1 MHLALPV
8 PFHVTKQSRIKP
20 GFPLRRRLFNQT
32 SYGYCIGNGS
42 GHLIQMMILDFSSAK
57 MVLFKPDLPIGT
69 ADSLEWY
76 LKRYLALLQSAGH
89 HVRFD
94 LPDFDNDQ
102 YKPHINYSLV
112 TRALEREEL
121 CADVAVHG
129 VGELSINEYLRET
142 WLDVISK
149 AQGFCGEP
157 PTDLLSSC
165 LTEIKSTWLGHLDN
179 HFHLRFSP
187 PHVKALCKH
196 EVVLYITAAEVHFH
210 HSEDFNL
217 DPINSFE
224 NWEFAFIVDVIEEK
238 VGASSSL
245 RLDLSTARFCQHL
258 SSILAQ
264 DVHIHFTHIITFLQ
278 QHYMELLTIYN
289 MLCIYYPVGYHSGGT
304 EAPDF
309 DDISDDDESEWTT
322 VKDGGSRSSGTIV
335 WTENIKQIPLYG
347 FDHMVAVSEVSI
359 NALFASL
366 HKAAGCL
373 AGWNH
378 NKRFEGDFSNI
389 RVKLLSGDKAL
400 VTFTI
405 DQGYITLKNKFKHE
419 FTSWTISYEVD
430 IKMVDQSEL
439 QCDMT
444 RLGFGRHEGHET
456 RNTVKHIVLDFA
468 HAKYVYKHSSFPGMW
483 DKGPLSAVDKLKSL
497 IHYMEK
503 YLIELSWNGHNII
516 HSTPIFPHTHQFG
529 WTAASF
535 QVVSKAVV
543 TVTNCLFEHEAPVI
557 MVVGMTR
564 GRPLPTQIISWGCGW
579 VGPSRSHGTVC
590 LSRESFLEGKLLATL
605 ELVNRRTTV
614 VPRFP
619 RENEQEWEVYLTT
632 WDHHQYRKNKRCN
645 WQRVEKTTP
654 GWLEYAWNHRDEWSY
669 EHEGTREE
677 ASAFSVL
684 CQTRNQ
690 LLIPTSYSPRS
701 MEIILRGEA
710 LLRLKG
716 KEDKENWNKQSSAKW
731 SVKLHV
737 NSGPSGLRV
746 AIVEEVHPVFDK
758 TVSEGKW
765 VTDTQALLE
774 AHLPRI
780 VDIKE
785 VVQELKQV
793 FEGAWQYSF
802 AASKSYSLVGPTF
815 TQNGDLIVQLGA
827 FTEGSTTETITSSA
841 ASPSRPGL
849 LNKFKS
855 MPGYALEVQ
864 PFHTGPVSLL
874 AASPATAS
882 PLVTPRSGDADR
894 QFLVADGSDQDE
906 EITDFSLKVEQ
917 PIFKTSALET
927 DTPEPDITV
936 AGF

>member
-1 MHLALPV
+1 
-8 PFHVTKQSRIKP
+8 
-20 GFPLRRRLFNQT
+20 
-32 SYGYCIGNGS
+32 
-42 GHLIQMMILDFSSAK
+42 MMILDFSSAK
-57 MVLFKPDLPIGT
+57 MVLFRPDLPIGT

-76 LKRYLALLQSAGH
+76 LKKYLTLLQSAGH

-102 YKPHINYSLV
+102 YKPHINYSLA
-112 TRALEREEL
+112 TRALEHEEL

-187 PHVKALCKH
+187 PRVKALCKH
-196 EVVLYITAAEVHFH
+196 EVVLYFTAAEIHFH
-210 HSEDFNL
+210 HSEDFSL
-217 DPINSFE
+217 HPINSFE

-245 RLDLSTARFCQHL
+245 KLDLSTARFCQHL

-278 QHYMELLTIYN
+278 EQYMELLAIYS
-289 MLCIYYPVGYHSGGT
+289 MLCIYYPGGYHSGNT
-304 EAPDF
+304 EAPGF
-309 DDISDDDESEWTT
+309 DDISDDDESEWT
-322 VKDGGSRSSGTIV
+322 VEEGGSKSSGTVV
-335 WTENIKQIPLYG
+335 WTETIQQIALYG

-366 HKAAGCL
+366 HKAGGSL
-373 AGWNH
+373 AKWKYDG
-378 NKRFEGDFSNI
+378 RFKGEFSNI
-389 RVKLLSGDKAL
+389 RVKLLSGNKAL

-405 DQGYITLKNKFKHE
+405 DEGYITLKNRFKHE

-430 IKMVDQSEL
+430 IKMVDESEL
-439 QCDMT
+439 HCDEGWLA
-444 RLGFGRHEGHET
+444 RLSGLLFGTHEDHET
-456 RNTVKHIVLDFA
+456 RSTVKHIVLDFA

-497 IHYMEK
+497 IHYMGK
-503 YLIELSWNGHNII
+503 YLINLSWSGHNII

-529 WTAASF
+529 LTAASF
-535 QVVSKAVV
+535 QVVSKTVV

-564 GRPLPTQIISWGCGW
+564 GRALLTQIISWGCGW
-579 VGPSRSHGTVC
+579 VGPSGRSRSHGTIC

-619 RENEQEWEVYLTT
+619 RENEQEWEVCLTT

-645 WQRVEKTTP
+645 WQKVEKNTP
-654 GWLEYAWNHRDEWSY
+654 GWLEYAWDHRDEWSY

-677 ASAFSVL
+677 TSAFSVL

-690 LLIPTSYSPRS
+690 LLIPTSYNPRS
-701 MEIILRGEA
+701 MEIKLRGET

-716 KEDKENWNKQSSAKW
+716 KEDKANWNKQSSAKW
-731 SVKLHV
+731 SVNLRV
-737 NSGPSGLRV
+737 NSGPRGLHV
-746 AIVEEVHPVFDK
+746 AIEEVHPVFDK

-765 VTDTQALLE
+765 VTDTQTLLE
-774 AHLPRI
+774 KHLPRI

-785 VVQELKQV
+785 VVKELKQV
-793 FEGAWQYSF
+793 FEGAWQYSC
-802 AASKSYSLVGPTF
+802 AGSKTYSLVSPTF

-827 FTEGSTTETITSSA
+827 FTEGSTTKTIASST
-841 ASPSRPGL
+841 ASPSRL
-849 LNKFKS
+849 SLFSRAKA
-855 MPGYALEVQ
+855 MVGYTVEAPPL
-864 PFHTGPVSLL
+864 HTSNSFLT
-874 AASPATAS
+874 ASSATAT
-882 PLVTPRSGDADR
+882 PLLTPPSVDADR
-894 QFLVADGSDQDE
+894 QFVIADGSDHDE
-906 EITDFSLKVEQ
+906 EITDDFSMPTLNVEQ
-917 PIFKTSALET
+917 PKLAPPILKTATVKPELIPIPET
-927 DTPEPDITV
+927 ETTEPDITL